1 MEKSSKLTKFKT
13 TVLVGASAVLI
24 ALGISSTLHH
34 LITITSILFL
44 VSVGLYL
51 LWSKSE

>member
-1 MEKSSKLTKFKT
+1 MGKSLKLTKLKASF
-13 TVLVGASAVLI
+13 LAGASAILI

-44 VSVGLYL
+44 ISVGIYF
-51 LWSKSE
+51 LWSKT

>member
-1 MEKSSKLTKFKT
+1 MEKSSKLTRLKT
-13 TVLVGASAVLI
+13 ATLIGASAILI

-44 VSVGLYL
+44 ISVGLYL